1 MNQSLYLITLN
12 GGNLGDRRF
21 RLGSFYMPTTSGVS
35 MERITLK
42 PLLLAAGL
50 LALMPTA
57 QAATTLVYCSEASPA
72 GFDPS
77 QYTSGTDFDASAET
91 VFNRLTQFKRGGTEV
106 EPGLATSWE
115 VSKDGLTY
123 TFHLRDGVKFHTTD
137 YFTPTRDFNA
147 DDVLFTFNRLLDAN
161 SPFRKAYPSE
171 SPYFTDMG
179 LNTTIKNVEKLDNHT
194 VQFNLNNVDASFV
207 QNLAMS
213 FASVQSAEYAAQL
226 LEEGKA
232 EQINQKPVGTGPFVF
247 KRYQKDSQIRY
258 VANKQY
264 WKPEDVKLDNLV
276 FAITP
281 DAAARLQKLKAGE
294 CQVSG
299 YPRPSDIEIMKQDP
313 NLRVL
318 QQAGFNLGF
327 LAYNVTHPPLD
338 QLKVR
343 QALDMAIDKP
353 AIIKA
358 VYQSAGQL
366 AQNALPPAQWSYDPT
381 IKDAPYDPTK
391 ARALLKEAGVAPGTT
406 INLWAMTVQRASNP
420 NARMSAQMIQQDWA
434 KVGIKA
440 NIISYEWGEYIKR
453 AKNGEHDAMIYG
465 WTGDNGDPDNWLGVL
480 YSCAAVK
487 GSNYAKWCNPAYDK
501 LVQQAKVSNDREQR
515 IKWYQQAQKIL
526 KEQVP
531 ITPIA
536 NSTVFQPLRKEVKD
550 FKISPIGLTPF
561 YGVSLDK

>member
-1 MNQSLYLITLN
+1 
-12 GGNLGDRRF
+12 
-21 RLGSFYMPTTSGVS
+21 
-35 MERITLK
+35 MERIAFK
-42 PLLLAAGL
+42 PLLLAAS
-50 LALMPTA
+50 LMACMPMA

-106 EPGLATSWE
+106 EPGLSTRWDI
-115 VSKDGLTY
+115 SKDGLAY

-137 YFTPTRDFNA
+137 FFTPTRDFNA
-147 DDVLFTFNRLLDAN
+147 DDVLFTFNRLLDAD

-179 LNTTIKNVEKLDNHT
+179 LNTMIRNVEKIDAHT
-194 VQFNLNNVDASFV
+194 VRFNLNNVDASFV

-213 FASVQSAEYAAQL
+213 FASIQSAEYAAQL
-226 LEEGKA
+226 LKQGKA
-232 EQINQKPVGTGPFVF
+232 EDINQKPVGTGPFVF

-281 DAAARLQKLKAGE
+281 DAASRLQKLKAGE

-299 YPRPSDIEIMKQDP
+299 YPRPQDIEVIKQDP
-313 NLRVL
+313 NLRVQ

-358 VYQSAGQL
+358 VYQGAGQL

-381 IKDAPYDPTK
+381 IKDAPYDPTRAK
-391 ARALLKEAGVAPGTT
+391 ALLKEAGIAPGTT

-440 NIISYEWGEYIKR
+440 NIVSYEWGEYIKR

-536 NSTVFQPLRKEVKD
+536 NSTVFQPLRKEVQD
-550 FKISPIGLTPF
+550 FKISPFGLTPF
-561 YGVSLDK
+561 YGVSLEK

>member
-226 LEEGKA
+226 LKEGKA

-536 NSTVFQPLRKEVKD
+536 NSTVFQPLRKEVQN
-550 FKISPIGLTPF
+550 FKISPFGLTPF

>member
-1 MNQSLYLITLN
+1 MN
-12 GGNLGDRRF
+12 GGNLDDRRF
-21 RLGSFYMPTTSGVS
+21 RLGSFYMPAISGVS
-35 MERITLK
+35 MERIAVK
-42 PLLLAAGL
+42 PLFLAASLLAFIP
-50 LALMPTA
+50 MA

-106 EPGLATSWE
+106 EPGLATSWDI
-115 VSKDGLTY
+115 SKDGLTY
-123 TFHLRDGVKFHTTD
+123 TFHLREGVKFHTTD
-137 YFTPTRDFNA
+137 FFTPTRDFNA
-147 DDVLFTFNRLLDAN
+147 DDVLFTFNRLLDAD

-179 LNTTIKNVEKLDNHT
+179 LNTTIKNLKKLDEHT
-194 VQFNLNNVDASFV
+194 VRFNLNNVDASFV

-226 LEEGKA
+226 LKEGKP

-258 VANKQY
+258 GANKQY

-299 YPRPSDIEIMKQDP
+299 YPRPADIEVMKQDP
-313 NLRVL
+313 NMRVL

-366 AQNALPPAQWSYDPT
+366 AQNALPPAQWSYDPK
-381 IKDAPYDPTK
+381 IQDAPYDPSK
-391 ARALLKEAGVAPGTT
+391 ARLLLKEAGVAPGTT

-440 NIISYEWGEYIKR
+440 NIVSYEWGEYIKR

-515 IKWYQQAQKIL
+515 IKWYQQAQQIL

-536 NSTVFQPLRKEVKD
+536 NSTVFQPLRKEVRD
-550 FKISPIGLTPF
+550 FKISPFGLTPF
-561 YGVSLDK
+561 YGVGLDK

>member
-226 LEEGKA
+226 LKEGKA
-232 EQINQKPVGTGPFVF
+232 EEINQKPVGTGPFVF

-358 VYQSAGQL
+358 VYQSAGKL

-536 NSTVFQPLRKEVKD
+536 NSTVFQPLRKEVQN
-550 FKISPIGLTPF
+550 FKISPFGLTPF

>member
-1 MNQSLYLITLN
+1 M
-12 GGNLGDRRF
+12 DRTVF
-21 RLGSFYMPTTSGVS
+21 
-35 MERITLK
+35 K
-42 PLLLAAGL
+42 PLLLVASL
-50 LALMPTA
+50 LACMPTA
-57 QAATTLVYCSEASPA
+57 QAASTLVYCSEASPA

-106 EPGLATSWE
+106 EPGLATSWDI
-115 VSKDGLTY
+115 SQDGLTY

-137 YFTPTRDFNA
+137 FFKPTRDFNA
-147 DDVLFTFNRLLDAN
+147 DDVLFTFNRLLDAE

-179 LNTTIKNVEKLDNHT
+179 LNTTIKSVEKLDEHT
-194 VQFNLNNVDASFV
+194 VRFNLNNVDASFV

-226 LEEGKA
+226 LKEGKA
-232 EQINQKPVGTGPFVF
+232 EDINQKPVGTGPFVF

-281 DAAARLQKLKAGE
+281 DAASRLQKLKAGE

-299 YPRPSDIEIMKQDP
+299 YPRPADIEVMKQDP

-353 AIIKA
+353 AIIQA

-366 AQNALPPAQWSYDPT
+366 AQNALPAAQWSYDPN
-381 IKDAPYDPTK
+381 IKDAPHDPAK

-434 KVGIKA
+434 KVGITA
-440 NIISYEWGEYIKR
+440 NIVSYEWGEYIKR
-453 AKNGEHDAMIYG
+453 AKNGEHDVMIYG

-487 GSNYAKWCNPAYDK
+487 GSNYAKWCNPQYDQ
-501 LVQQAKVSNDREQR
+501 LVQKAKLSSNRDER

-526 KEQVP
+526 KDQVP

-536 NSTVFQPLRKEVKD
+536 NSTVFQPLRKEVQD
-550 FKISPIGLTPF
+550 FKISPFGLTPF
-561 YGVSLDK
+561 YGVSLNK

>member
-1 MNQSLYLITLN
+1 
-12 GGNLGDRRF
+12 
-21 RLGSFYMPTTSGVS
+21 
-35 MERITLK
+35 MERIAFK
-42 PLLLAAGL
+42 PLLLAASL
-50 LALMPTA
+50 LACMP
-57 QAATTLVYCSEASPA
+57 AAHAASTLVYCSEASPA

-106 EPGLATSWE
+106 EPGLATRWE
-115 VSKDGLTY
+115 VSNDGLTY
-123 TFHLRDGVKFHTTD
+123 TFHLREGVKFHTTD
-137 YFTPTRDFNA
+137 FFKPTRDFNA
-147 DDVLFTFNRLLDAN
+147 DDVLFTFNRLLDAET
-161 SPFRKAYPSE
+161 PFRKAYPSE

-179 LNTTIKNVEKLDNHT
+179 LNTTIKSVDKLDEHT
-194 VQFNLNNVDASFV
+194 VRFSLNNVDAAFV

-213 FASVQSAEYAAQL
+213 FASVQSAEYADQL
-226 LEEGKA
+226 LKDGKA
-232 EQINQKPVGTGPFVF
+232 EDINQKPVGTGPFVF

-281 DAAARLQKLKAGE
+281 DAASRLQKLKAGE

-299 YPRPSDIEIMKQDP
+299 YPRPADIEVMKQDP

-343 QALDMAIDKP
+343 QALDMAIDKQ

-358 VYQSAGQL
+358 VYQGAGQL
-366 AQNALPPAQWSYDPT
+366 AQNALPPAQWSYDPSV
-381 IKDAPYDPTK
+381 KDAPYDPVK
-391 ARALLKEAGVAPGTT
+391 AKALLKEAGVAPGT
-406 INLWAMTVQRASNP
+406 ILNLWAMTVQRASNP

-434 KVGIKA
+434 KVGINA
-440 NIISYEWGEYIKR
+440 NIVSYEWGEYIKR

-531 ITPIA
+531 ITPLA

-550 FKISPIGLTPF
+550 FKISPFGLTPF
-561 YGVSLDK
+561 YGVSLEK

>member
-1 MNQSLYLITLN
+1 
-12 GGNLGDRRF
+12 
-21 RLGSFYMPTTSGVS
+21 MPAISGVS
-35 MERITLK
+35 MERIAFK

-50 LALMPTA
+50 LACMPMA

-106 EPGLATSWE
+106 EPGLATRWE
-115 VSKDGLTY
+115 VSTDGLTY

-137 YFTPTRDFNA
+137 FFKPSRDFNA
-147 DDVLFTFNRLLDAN
+147 DDVLFTFNRLLDAD

-179 LNTTIKNVEKLDNHT
+179 LNTTIKSVDKLDDHT
-194 VQFNLNNVDASFV
+194 VRFNLNNVDAAFV

-226 LEEGKA
+226 LKEGKA
-232 EQINQKPVGTGPFVF
+232 EDINQKPIGTGPFVF

-281 DAAARLQKLKAGE
+281 DAASRLQKLKAGE

-299 YPRPSDIEIMKQDP
+299 YPRPSDIEVMKQDP

-366 AQNALPPAQWSYDPT
+366 AQNALPPAQWSYDPS
-381 IKDAPYDPTK
+381 IKDAPHDPTK
-391 ARALLKEAGVAPGTT
+391 ARALLKEAGIAPGTT

-420 NARMSAQMIQQDWA
+420 NARMSAQMIQQDWE

-440 NIISYEWGEYIKR
+440 NIVSYEWGEYIKR

-501 LVQQAKVSNDREQR
+501 LVQLAKISSDREQR

-550 FKISPIGLTPF
+550 FKISPFGLTPF